1 MNFEKKATKK
11 KQENIRSAPKKKTKK
26 VGITFIKVFAFS
38 ILLIGII
45 GVATGLGIAKAIID
59 SAPPLN
65 LEQVVPKG
73 YATIIYDQTGNEIQQ
88 LHGEDANRIYVQL
101 DQIPKHL
108 QDAIVAIEDERFWQH
123 NGIDIQGIFRAIY
136 KNIQSGD
143 LTGSGAST
151 LTQQVIKNNVLSTEK
166 KFERKIQE
174 QYLAVQLEKE
184 IDKKEILELYLNTSP
199 FGRGTLGVQTAAN
212 TYFNK
217 DVSELTIAE
226 SAVIATITQRPTYYD
241 PVINPENN
249 RTRQTIVLQKM
260 LEQGYITQGEY
271 DTALAEDVYG
281 HIQIINQTIE
291 EQSDYSYF
299 VDEVIREVSEDL
311 KVQKGYT
318 ETEAFNL
325 IYRGGLSIYVTQ
337 DLEMQEIID
346 DVFINEINFPPKEQ
360 MYAVRLMYTL
370 SVQTANG
377 PEHHYE
383 EAEFDS
389 TEEADAH
396 IESLKAEWVKQGDEI
411 LAEKSLYIP
420 QPQAAMVVMDY
431 HNGHVKALA
440 GGRGEKIGNQ
450 TFNRATQAK
459 RQPGSTF
466 KVLAAYLPA
475 IDTMGYTVATVIDDV
490 PFKVST
496 GGGSYSPKNWYKGY
510 RGLST
515 VRIAI
520 RDSMN
525 ILAVKT
531 LYDIGPQTGYDYLL
545 NLGFTT
551 LVDSEVVDGKT
562 FTDKTLALALGG
574 ITHGVTPLELNAAY
588 GAIANNG
595 VYVEPVFYTKVLNH
609 DGALLLE
616 KVPVTRTVMKETTA
630 YLLTSTMKDV
640 ITSGTGTLANFHSM
654 PIAGK
659 TGTTQDDVDLL
670 LSAYTPY
677 YVGTVWMGY
686 DQPKRMRYDRSY
698 HALIWKDIMQR
709 IHEDLPHKDFER
721 PSGITSASICT
732 ESGKLAV
739 PGLCDRDPR
748 GSTIKTEFFA
758 AGTVPTESCDVHVK
772 ATICEDSELFATEYC
787 PEDSKKEK
795 IYIVRPEPLN
805 PEEWDPTTGPEIA
818 DYQYEL
824 PESMIGEYCNIHGPA
839 FEVPKVN
846 LPEGTEYSPFNPEQ
860 NPKKEVIEDFI
871 DKNTD

>member
-1 MNFEKKATKK
+1 MNFGKKAAKK
-11 KQENIRSAPKKKTKK
+11 KQENIHSVPKKKTKK
-26 VGITFIKVFAFS
+26 VGITFIKVFTFS

-59 SAPPLN
+59 SAPPLD
-65 LEQVVPKG
+65 LQKVVPEG

-101 DQIPKHL
+101 DQIPKHM
-108 QDAIVAIEDERFWQH
+108 QDAVVAIEDERFWQH
-123 NGIDIQGIFRAIY
+123 NGVDIQGIFRAIY
-136 KNIQSGD
+136 NNIKVGD
-143 LTGSGAST
+143 LTASGAST

-184 IDKKEILELYLNTSP
+184 IDKKKILELYLNTSP
-199 FGRGTLGVQTAAN
+199 FGRGTLGVQTAAS

-217 DVSELTIAE
+217 DISELTIAE
-226 SAVIATITQRPTYYD
+226 SAVIASITQRPTYYD

-249 RTRQTIVLQKM
+249 RARQTIVLQKM
-260 LEQGYITQGEY
+260 LEQGYITQAEY

-325 IYRGGLSIYVTQ
+325 IYRGGLSIYITQ
-337 DLEMQEIID
+337 DLEMQKIVD

-360 MYAVRLMYTL
+360 MYAVRLMFTL

-377 PEHHYE
+377 AEHHYE
-383 EAEFDS
+383 EAEFD
-389 TEEADAH
+389 TQEEAEAH
-396 IESLKAEWVKQGDEI
+396 IEALKSEWVKEGDEI
-411 LAEKSLYIP
+411 LAEKALFIP
-420 QPQAAMVVMDY
+420 QPQAAMVIMDY

-475 IDTMGYTVATVIDDV
+475 IDTMGYTLATVIDDV
-490 PFKVST
+490 PFTVST

-515 VRIAI
+515 VRLAI

-525 ILAVKT
+525 ICAVKT
-531 LYDIGPQTGYDYLL
+531 IYDIGPQTGYDYLL

-551 LVDSEVVDGKT
+551 LVDSEMVDGKT

-616 KVPVTRTVMKETTA
+616 KVPTTRTVMKETTSF
-630 YLLTSTMKDV
+630 LLTSAMRDV
-640 ITSGTGTLANFHSM
+640 ITSGTGTLANFGSM

-677 YVGTVWMGY
+677 YVATVWMGY
-686 DQPKRMRYDRSY
+686 DQPKRMRYDKSY
-698 HALIWKDIMQR
+698 HSLIWKDIMQK
-709 IHEDLPHKDFER
+709 IHEDLPYKDFER

-739 PGLCDRDPR
+739 PGLCDKDPR
-748 GSTIKTEFFA
+748 GSTIKTEYFA

-772 ATICEDSELFATEYC
+772 ATICEDSGLFANEYC
-787 PEDSKKEK
+787 PEDTKKEK
-795 IYIVRPEPLN
+795 IFIVRPEPLN
-805 PEEWDPTTGPEIA
+805 PEEWDPATGPEIA
-818 DYQYEL
+818 DFEYEL
-824 PESMIGEYCNIHGPA
+824 PQSMIGEYCNVHGPA
-839 FEVPKVN
+839 FEIPQVN
-846 LPEGTEYSPFNPEQ
+846 LPEGTEFSPFNPENQ
-860 NPKKEVIEDFI
+860 DIIEDFI
-871 DKNTD
+871 NNNED

>member
-1 MNFEKKATKK
+1 MNFEKDATKK
-11 KQENIRSAPKKKTKK
+11 KQERIRSVPKKKTKK

-38 ILLIGII
+38 VLLIGII

-59 SAPPLN
+59 SAPPLD
-65 LEQVVPKG
+65 LAAVVPEG
-73 YATIIYDQTGNEIQQ
+73 YATIIYDQNGTEIQQ

-136 KNIQSGD
+136 SNIKSGD
-143 LTGSGAST
+143 LTASGAST

-199 FGRGTLGVQTAAN
+199 FGRGTLGVQTAAS

-226 SAVIATITQRPTYYD
+226 SAVIASITQRPTYYD

-249 RTRQTIVLQKM
+249 RKRQTIVLQKM
-260 LEQGYITQGEY
+260 LEQGYITQDEY

-299 VDEVIREVSEDL
+299 VDEVIREVLEDL

-318 ETEAFNL
+318 ESEAFNL

-337 DLEMQEIID
+337 DLEMQKIVD
-346 DVFINEINFPPKEQ
+346 DVFINEINFPPREM
-360 MYAVRLMYTL
+360 MYAVRMMYTL
-370 SVQTANG
+370 SVQTADG
-377 PEHHYE
+377 PQHHYE
-383 EAEFDS
+383 EAEFD
-389 TEEADAH
+389 TQEKAEAH
-396 IESLKAEWVKQGDEI
+396 IASLKSEWVKDGEEI
-411 LAEKSLYIP
+411 LAEKALFIP
-420 QPQAAMVVMDY
+420 QPQAAMVIMDY
-431 HNGHVKALA
+431 HNGHVKALS

-466 KVLAAYLPA
+466 KILAAYLPA
-475 IDTMGYTVATVIDDV
+475 IDTAGYTLGKVIDDA
-490 PFKVST
+490 PFTVST
-496 GGGSYSPKNWYKGY
+496 GGGSYTPKNWYKGY
-510 RGLST
+510 RGLT
-515 VRIAI
+515 PVRVAI

-525 ILAVKT
+525 ICAVKT
-531 LYDIGPQTGYDYLL
+531 IYDIGPQTGYDYLM

-551 LVDSEVVDGKT
+551 LVDSETLDGKT
-562 FTDKTLALALGG
+562 YSDITLALALGG
-574 ITHGVTPLELNAAY
+574 VTHGVTPLELNAAY

-630 YLLTSTMKDV
+630 FLLTSAMRDV
-640 ITSGTGTLANFHSM
+640 ITSGTGTLANFRSM

-659 TGTTQDDVDLL
+659 TGTTTDDVDLL

-677 YVGTVWMGY
+677 YVATVWMGY
-686 DQPKRMRYDRSY
+686 DQPKRMKYDRSY
-698 HALIWKDIMQR
+698 HALIWKEIMEK
-709 IHEDLPHKDFER
+709 IHADLPYKDFER

-732 ESGKLAV
+732 ESGKLGVA
-739 PGLCDRDPR
+739 GLCDHDPR
-748 GSTIKTEFFA
+748 GSTIKSEYFA
-758 AGTVPTESCDVHVK
+758 TGTVPTESCDVHIK
-772 ATICEDSELFATEYC
+772 ATICKDSGLFASEYC
-787 PEDSKKEK
+787 PADSKQEK
-795 IYIVRPEPLN
+795 IFIVRPEGISPN
-805 PEEWDPTTGPEIA
+805 WDPKLASQVA
-818 DYQYEL
+818 DYEYQL
-824 PESMIGEYCNIHGPA
+824 PDSMAGEYCNIHGPA
-839 FEVPKVN
+839 FEVPVVD
-846 LPEGTEYSPFNPEQ
+846 LPEGNEYSPLDPNDTTTNPEH
-860 NPKKEVIEDFI
+860 NNE
-871 DKNTD
+871 NTNF

>member
-11 KQENIRSAPKKKTKK
+11 KQENIHSAPKKKTKK

-38 ILLIGII
+38 VLLIGII

-59 SAPPLN
+59 SAPPLD
-65 LEQVVPKG
+65 LKQVVPEG
-73 YATIIYDQTGNEIQQ
+73 YATIIYDQTGNEVQQ

-101 DQIPKHL
+101 DQIPKHMR
-108 QDAIVAIEDERFWQH
+108 DAVVAIEDERFWQH

-136 KNIQSGD
+136 NNIKSGD
-143 LTGSGAST
+143 LMASGAST

-184 IDKKEILELYLNTSP
+184 IDKNDILELYLNTSP
-199 FGRGTLGVQTAAN
+199 FGRGTLGVQTAAS

-226 SAVIATITQRPTYYD
+226 SAVIAAITQRPTYYD

-249 RTRQTIVLQKM
+249 RARQTIVLQKM
-260 LEQGYITQGEY
+260 LEQGYITQAEY
-271 DTALAEDVYG
+271 DGALAEDVYG

-325 IYRGGLSIYVTQ
+325 IYRGGLSIYITQ
-337 DLEMQEIID
+337 DLEMQKIVD
-346 DVFINEINFPPKEQ
+346 DVFINEVNFPPKEM

-370 SVQTANG
+370 SVQTAG
-377 PEHHYE
+377 GAEHHYE
-383 EAEFDS
+383 EAEFA
-389 TEEADAH
+389 TVEEADAH
-396 IESLKAEWVKQGDEI
+396 IETLKTEWVKAGDEI
-411 LAEKSLYIP
+411 LAEKALYIP
-420 QPQAAMVVMDY
+420 QPQAAMVIMDY

-475 IDTMGYTVATVIDDV
+475 IDTMGYTLATVIDDV
-490 PFKVST
+490 PFTVST
-496 GGGSYSPKNWYKGY
+496 GGGSYTPKNWYKGY

-515 VRIAI
+515 VREAI

-525 ILAVKT
+525 ICAVKT
-531 LYDIGPQTGYDYLL
+531 LYDIGPQTGYDYLI

-551 LVDSEVVDGKT
+551 LVESETVDGKT

-595 VYVEPVFYTKVLNH
+595 VYVEPVFYTKVLDH

-616 KVPVTRTVMKETTA
+616 KTPITRTVMKETTA
-630 YLLTSTMKDV
+630 FLLTSAMKDV
-640 ITSGTGTLANFHSM
+640 ITSGTGTLANFKSM

-659 TGTTQDDVDLL
+659 TGTTTDDVDLL

-686 DQPKRMRYDRSY
+686 DQPKRMRYDKSY
-698 HALIWKDIMQR
+698 HALIWKDIMQK
-709 IHEDLPHKDFER
+709 IHEDLPYKDFER
-721 PSGITSASICT
+721 PSGITSASICK

-739 PGLCDRDPR
+739 PGLCDLDPR
-748 GSTIKTEFFA
+748 GSTIKSEYFA
-758 AGTVPTESCDVHVK
+758 AGTVPTESCDVHIK
-772 ATICEDSELFATEYC
+772 ATICKDSGLFATEYC
-787 PEDSKKEK
+787 PESSKQEK
-795 IYIVRPEPLN
+795 IYIVRPESLATDKF
-805 PEEWDPTTGPEIA
+805 DPAIGPSIA
-818 DYQYEL
+818 DYEYQL

-839 FEVPKVN
+839 FELPEVN
-846 LPEGTEYSPFNPEQ
+846 LPEGNEYSPFNPEQ
-860 NPKKEVIEDFI
+860 NTTNDDEIIEEFI
-871 DKNTD
+871 VNN